1 MALSFIRPKT
11 KHIFAKV
18 TKIWWLY
25 FALTIVILLGFYGF
39 VTREISVSAERAQE
53 YRFNQAILQQNIIDL
68 DEHFERLVF
77 ESTLVHQRSDKN
89 DIRRDKL
96 RDLLE
101 LVPDKITL
109 RFIEISDT
117 TLVLKGITP
126 SKEFFYFALQD
137 PLKANFGRSNVNFYA
152 LSNGWYEF
160 ISISHAHTQATK
172 KAETQTAIADD
183 NK

>member
-1 MALSFIRPKT
+1 MALSFTRHKT
-11 KHIFAKV
+11 KHIFAKI

-25 FALTIVILLGFYGF
+25 FGLTIVILLGFYGF
-39 VTREISVSAERAQE
+39 VAREISVSAKRAQE
-53 YRFNQAILQQNIIDL
+53 YRANQQILQQNIIDI

-77 ESTLVHQRSDKN
+77 EATLVHQRSDKN

-96 RDLLE
+96 HDLLE
-101 LVPDKITL
+101 LIPDKITL
-109 RFIEISDT
+109 HFIEISDT

-126 SKEFFYFALQD
+126 SREFFYFALQD

-160 ISISHAHTQATK
+160 ISISHAHTQATR
-172 KAETQTAIADD
+172 KAESQAAMDD
-183 NK
+183 TK

>member
-1 MALSFIRPKT
+1 MALSFTRHKT
-11 KHIFAKV
+11 KHIFAKI

-39 VTREISVSAERAQE
+39 VAREISVSAKRAQE
-53 YRFNQAILQQNIIDL
+53 YRANQQILQQNIIDI

-77 ESTLVHQRSDKN
+77 EATLVHQRSDKN

-96 RDLLE
+96 HDLLE
-101 LVPDKITL
+101 LIPDKITL
-109 RFIEISDT
+109 HFIEISDT

-126 SKEFFYFALQD
+126 SREFFYFALQD

-160 ISISHAHTQATK
+160 ISISQAHTQATR
-172 KAETQTAIADD
+172 KAESQAAMDD
-183 NK
+183 TK